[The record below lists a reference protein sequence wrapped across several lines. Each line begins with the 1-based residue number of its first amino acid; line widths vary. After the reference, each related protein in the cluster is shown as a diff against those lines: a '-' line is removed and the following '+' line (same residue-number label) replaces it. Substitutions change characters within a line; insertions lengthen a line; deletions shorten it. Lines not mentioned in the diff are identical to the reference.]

1 MSGVK
6 GCTNSKCVAVKKKI
20 TYKETEDFCSKCG
33 GPLTYVCKKCYTPI
47 EKKEKLCARHQA
59 EKKDKADKVMKT
71 AAQAGGAVLS
81 VGAVIYARRRI
92 GKSTLIAEFVPNYSN
107 KDKAICY
114 GITEK

>member
-1 MSGVK
+1 MAGVK

-47 EKKEKLCARHQA
+47 GKKEKLCARHQA
-59 EKKDKADKVMKT
+59 EKEDKADKVMKT

-81 VGAVIYARRRI
+81 VGAVVLTK
-92 GKSTLIAEFVPNYSN
+92 GKDIAKYIP
-107 KDKAICY
+107 KLK
-114 GITEK
+114 